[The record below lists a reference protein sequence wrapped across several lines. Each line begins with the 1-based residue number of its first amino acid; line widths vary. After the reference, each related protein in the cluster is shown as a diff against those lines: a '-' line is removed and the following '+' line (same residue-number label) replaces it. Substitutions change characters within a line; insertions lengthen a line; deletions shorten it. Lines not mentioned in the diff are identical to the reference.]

1 LLRGRQK
8 LRLQGQLHTCNYRRI
23 GSICQPMG
31 AALPPPTEVGGFR
44 AGDAVKKSRK
54 LSGS

>member
-23 GSICQPMG
+23 G
-31 AALPPPTEVGGFR
+31 L
-44 AGDAVKKSRK
+44 
-54 LSGS
+54 